1 MIEPIR
7 AQPTLET
14 SRLVL
19 RPIRKSDAG
28 LIGLYAGDIRVS
40 GPTRSIPHPLP
51 PGAPEAFIEQAQNPA
66 RVEDVWILDGSGADL
81 AEVVGVIGL
90 KRLDRRQGEL
100 GYWLAPAY
108 WSMGLA
114 REAVQALITANPR
127 ASKTMFA
134 EVFQDNARS
143 ARVLSDM
150 GFTYLGDAETY
161 CVARK
166 TMVATWTYLRN
177 ME

>member
-7 AQPTLET
+7 TQPTLEM

-19 RPIRKSDAG
+19 RPIQKLDAG

-114 REAVQALITANPR
+114 REAVQALITANPQ